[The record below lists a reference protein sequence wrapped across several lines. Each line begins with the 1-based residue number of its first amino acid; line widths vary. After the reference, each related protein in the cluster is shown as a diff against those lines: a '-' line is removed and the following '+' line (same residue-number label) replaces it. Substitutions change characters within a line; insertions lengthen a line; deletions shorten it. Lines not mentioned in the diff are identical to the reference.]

1 MLGNEIFLGTIS
13 GDYGDGRPGCR
24 ASERL
29 RLGGAWWARKRLV
42 MKSIKEKEKKRHLDE
57 PASENDQGGKGKEE
71 ASSVGHTRKIN
82 KERKKR
88 WLKSNMPN

>member
-1 MLGNEIFLGTIS
+1 M
-13 GDYGDGRPGCR
+13 
-24 ASERL
+24 
-29 RLGGAWWARKRLV
+29 V
-42 MKSIKEKEKKRHLDE
+42 MKSIKEKEKKCHLDE

-88 WLKSNMPN
+88 WLKLNMPN